1 MSSPPTARLARRG
14 ALVLLAAGLAGC
26 AASPRS
32 QHPGAAT
39 SSSWSGRLGLII
51 ASEPPQQFHAGFD
64 LTGTEYSGEL
74 RLASPLGSTLA
85 LLQWRPGQALLQQD
99 GQTREYPS
107 VDALSAAVTGT
118 AVPLRALFAWLRG
131 QAEPV
136 EGWQVDL
143 SQLSDG
149 RLLARRIAPLPAA
162 ELRIILD
169 AP

>member
-1 MSSPPTARLARRG
+1 MSGLRAARLARRG
-14 ALVLLAAGLAGC
+14 ALALLAAGLASC
-26 AASPRS
+26 ATGARKQP
-32 QHPGAAT
+32 AAT
-39 SSSWSGRLGLII
+39 PSSWSGRLGLVI
-51 ASEPPQQFHAGFD
+51 ASDPPHQFHAGFD
-64 LTGTEYSGEL
+64 LSGDEQNGEL
-74 RLASPLGSTLA
+74 SLSTPLGSTLA
-85 LLQWRPGQALLQQD
+85 LLQWRPGQALLMQD
-99 GQTREYPS
+99 GQTREYPT
-107 VDALSAAVTGT
+107 VDALAAAVTGT

>member
-1 MSSPPTARLARRG
+1 MSSPRTARLARRG
-14 ALVLLAAGLAGC
+14 ALALLAAGLAGC
-26 AASPRS
+26 ATGPRS
-32 QHPGAAT
+32 KYPAAT
-39 SSSWSGRLGLII
+39 PSSWSGRLGLII

-64 LTGTEYSGEL
+64 LTGTEHSGEL

-85 LLQWRPGQALLQQD
+85 LLQWRPGQALLMQD

-131 QAEPV
+131 QAESV

-143 SQLSDG
+143 SQLSEG
-149 RLLARRIAPLPAA
+149 RVQARRISPLPAA
-162 ELRIILD
+162 QLRIALD